1 MINNLGILGLGT
13 SSTLHYVDELNK
25 KFLQKFGGYS
35 TCPFIMV
42 NTNFNTINPFLPDQE
57 IDLYKNLLP
66 YLYFIEQISIK
77 HLLVPNITIHEV
89 LDKIL
94 EKHHFSFTLIHPVNL
109 IIAKLNKN
117 AVTKVIILGS
127 LYTMQGN
134 YIQNLLQENKITTI
148 ELDIKD
154 QKKVDDL
161 RKSIYNEDT
170 GDSSLLE
177 NLLKKH
183 PNVTFVL
190 ACTELS
196 LLKYKSPY
204 IIDLPDLQL
213 DNAIT
218 LFKN

>member
-1 MINNLGILGLGT
+1 
-13 SSTLHYVDELNK
+13 
-25 KFLQKFGGYS
+25 
-35 TCPFIMV
+35 
-42 NTNFNTINPFLPDQE
+42 
-57 IDLYKNLLP
+57 
-66 YLYFIEQISIK
+66 
-77 HLLVPNITIHEV
+77 
-89 LDKIL
+89 
-94 EKHHFSFTLIHPVNL
+94 
-109 IIAKLNKN
+109 
-117 AVTKVIILGS
+117 
-127 LYTMQGN
+127 
-134 YIQNLLQENKITTI
+134 LLQENKITTI